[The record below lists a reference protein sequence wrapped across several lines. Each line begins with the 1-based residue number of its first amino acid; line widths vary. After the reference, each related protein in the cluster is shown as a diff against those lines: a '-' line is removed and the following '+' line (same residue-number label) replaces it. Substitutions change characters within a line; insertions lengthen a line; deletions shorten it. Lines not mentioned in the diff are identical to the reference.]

1 MRFSQKQRRVLTWWC
16 RPGDW
21 EAIIC
26 DGAVRSGKTFSMG
39 LSFFL
44 WAMARFNGRQLGLCG
59 KTITSLRRNLLAET
73 ASKFWGL
80 RQRVAYLTEPQLRRR
95 ILLFLR
101 DRREAAGSDYFRVPY
116 SRQEMAEVLGV
127 NRSALSRELGRMQ
140 REDLLE
146 FYRSSFR
153 LKNV

>member
-1 MRFSQKQRRVLTWWC
+1 MVKIRIFQKKISQGVKLDARNTFYYGRELCYNKMYAEGAAVLFL
-16 RPGDW
+16 PLEG
-21 EAIIC
+21 I
-26 DGAVRSGKTFSMG
+26 
-39 LSFFL
+39 LSDC
-44 WAMARFNGRQLGLCG
+44 GRGCACHVA
-59 KTITSLRRNLLAET
+59 LRRNLLAET

-140 REDLLE
+140 REGLLE

>member
-101 DRREAAGSDYFRVPY
+101 DRRETAGSDYFRVPY

-140 REDLLE
+140 REGLLE

>member
-1 MRFSQKQRRVLTWWC
+1 
-16 RPGDW
+16 
-21 EAIIC
+21 
-26 DGAVRSGKTFSMG
+26 MG

-140 REDLLE
+140 REGLLE